1 MDHVKLFGALFLLL
15 SLQAVGTYLQV
26 RRYKRVV
33 RRLHKLGNVGIGGAK
48 GGFRPGSI
56 VVIACDCDGK
66 ITGGEIMEGISIFS
80 GFRELSGIAGRTI
93 GDLQREYE
101 AQPLDR
107 RKKYKAHLKALE
119 ALQMRLN
126 TNKARA
132 DVCIG

>member
-1 MDHVKLFGALFLLL
+1 MDHAKLFGMLFLLL

-26 RRYKRVV
+26 RQYKRAV
-33 RRLHKLGNVGIGGAK
+33 RRLHKLGNVGIGGTK

-80 GFRELSGIAGRTI
+80 GFKKLSGITGRMI
-93 GDLQREYE
+93 GDLQKEYE
-101 AQPLDR
+101 AQLDKH
-107 RKKYKAHLKALE
+107 KKYKAHLKALE

-126 TNKARA
+126 SNKAQGNTCA
-132 DVCIG
+132 D